1 MIRKIGDYIDEYEIV
16 EIGYKP
22 IYKMRKRVTI
32 TNESFKE
39 EYIGKSGW
47 YYIYDGSQW
56 VELDDYPGRKFNF
69 GDFEEK

>member
-1 MIRKIGDYIDEYEIV
+1 
-16 EIGYKP
+16 
-22 IYKMRKRVTI
+22 MRKRVTI